1 MIKLSD
7 FIARHLKEKY
17 NISHVFL
24 VSGGGAMH
32 LNDSFGKY
40 IPYSIA
46 HNEQAL
52 SMMAEG
58 YARVDQ
64 NLAVVNV
71 TTGPG
76 GLNCLNGVFGQ
87 WTDSVPV
94 LYISGQVKY
103 TTTLASC
110 KDIPLRQLG
119 DQEVDIISV
128 VTPLTKYAVM
138 ITDPLSVKYH
148 LDKAIYEATNNRF
161 GPVWLD
167 IPLDVQGAMIEE
179 TELQEFT
186 PPIPTNY
193 ECDIKKVIEKL
204 TVAKRPLIIAGH
216 GIRLSK
222 QEENFK
228 KLLKKLNIPVV
239 TTLNGCD
246 IIEEDH
252 PNYVARIGT
261 VAQRSGNF
269 ALQNADCIL
278 CLGTRNNIRQISY
291 NYENFAKNAYKII
304 VDIDVA
310 ELNKPTVSPDLKIHA
325 DLATFIPLLEKE
337 SPLIHTKEWITWCL
351 INKEK
356 YHPKIYPDFQ
366 QTTDKINPYFFAQCL
381 ANQAKAKSVI
391 VAANGTAFYSLFPA
405 AAAQKN
411 QRWIWNSGDASMG
424 YALPA
429 SIGAAFQSSVRSI
442 ICLEGDG
449 SIMMN
454 IQELQTIKHYNLP
467 IKVFVFNNNGYISII
482 QTQDSFFDGRKVG
495 STEQSGVTTP
505 DFCVLAEAFGLPSVK
520 ITSPKNLEA
529 QVQAVLDKE
538 GPVFCE
544 VIINDN
550 YVFSPKLA
558 ALKQADGTIISS
570 SLENLSPFLDPQELA
585 DIMKISDDRSEI
597 QK

>member
-1 MIKLSD
+1 ML
-7 FIARHLKEKY
+7 F
-17 NISHVFL
+17 
-24 VSGGGAMH
+24 
-32 LNDSFGKY
+32 
-40 IPYSIA
+40 
-46 HNEQAL
+46 
-52 SMMAEG
+52 
-58 YARVDQ
+58 
-64 NLAVVNV
+64 
-71 TTGPG
+71 
-76 GLNCLNGVFGQ
+76 
-87 WTDSVPV
+87 
-94 LYISGQVKY
+94 
-103 TTTLASC
+103 
-110 KDIPLRQLG
+110 
-119 DQEVDIISV
+119 
-128 VTPLTKYAVM
+128 
-138 ITDPLSVKYH
+138 
-148 LDKAIYEATNNRF
+148 
-161 GPVWLD
+161 
-167 IPLDVQGAMIEE
+167 
-179 TELQEFT
+179 
-186 PPIPTNY
+186 
-193 ECDIKKVIEKL
+193 
-204 TVAKRPLIIAGH
+204 
-216 GIRLSK
+216 
-222 QEENFK
+222 
-228 KLLKKLNIPVV
+228 
-239 TTLNGCD
+239 
-246 IIEEDH
+246 
-252 PNYVARIGT
+252 
-261 VAQRSGNF
+261 RS
-269 ALQNADCIL
+269 
-278 CLGTRNNIRQISY
+278 SY

-337 SPLIHTKEWITWCL
+337 CPPILSKEWTTWCL
-351 INKEK
+351 TNKEK

-381 ANQAKAKSVI
+381 ANQAKTKSVI

-405 AAAQKN
+405 ASAQKN

-429 SIGAAFQSSVRSI
+429 SIGSAFQSSDRSI